1 MDITANQL
9 LNKNFVSVNA
19 SDSVSE
25 MLGALAKARQTGAV
39 VFDDSGNYFGM
50 SSKQAVLHR
59 RTDFSR
65 LKVEAVVE
73 KKPLVPAD
81 AGLQQIAELMV
92 GSDSKLLPVSLQGK
106 IAGVVFA
113 IDVVKQIKSIAEL
126 KSLSA
131 KDVASLNPVV
141 LQDNCTFGNLV
152 SLMQEKHISKV
163 PIVNKNNTLK
173 GIVSF
178 SDLMESYLSVPQKKD
193 GVAMTTRG
201 KSAHDIGKK
210 QKDMS
215 ELPVS
220 NWVVENVRTVSLKD
234 CVSKIIDTMLSAK
247 ISDVV
252 VVEKNKIAGIV
263 TLWDLLECFVRLKKE
278 RKNIQFVNLP
288 ELDEIDSQFLNNA
301 VLDCFDKLKKVLGQI
316 NYFIVHFKFLEHKG
330 LRKKTLVR
338 LRLSAP
344 GKFFVASSEGWVLLD
359 VVHDAIKN
367 LEREVF
373 DSSKK

>member
-9 LNKNFVSVNA
+9 LNSNFVKVKA

-25 MLGALAKARQTGAV
+25 MLGALGRAKQTSAV
-39 VFDDSGNYFGM
+39 VFDDSGNYLGL
-50 SSKQAVLHR
+50 SSRQDVLR
-59 RTDFSR
+59 KRTDFSR
-65 LKVEAVVE
+65 LKVGTIVE
-73 KKPLVPAD
+73 KKPFVPVD
-81 AGLQQIAELMV
+81 ASLQQIAELMV
-92 GSDSKLLPVSLQGK
+92 GSDSKLLPVFLQGK
-106 IAGVVFA
+106 VAGVVFA

-126 KSLSA
+126 KILSA

-141 LQDNCTFGNLV
+141 LQDDCTFGNLV
-152 SLMQEKHISKV
+152 SLMQETHISKV
-163 PIVNKNNTLK
+163 PIVNKNNALK

-178 SDLMESYLSVPQKKD
+178 SDLMESYLSVQQKKD
-193 GVAMTTRG
+193 GVAMTARG

-210 QKDMS
+210 QKDLF

-220 NWVVENVRTVSLKD
+220 NWVVENVRTVSMKD
-234 CVSKIIDTMLSAK
+234 SVSKIIDAMLSAN

-288 ELDEIDSQFLNNA
+288 ELDEIDLQFLNNA
-301 VLDCFDKLKKVLGQI
+301 VLDCFDKLRKVLGQV
-316 NYFIVHFKFLEHKG
+316 NYFVVHFKFLEHEG
-330 LRKKTLVR
+330 LRKKTFVR
-338 LRLSAP
+338 LRISAP
-344 GKFFVASSEGWVLLD
+344 GKFFVASSDGWVLLD
-359 VVHDAIKN
+359 AVHDAIKN